1 MELWFDSNYKS
12 RKLKKIKREKKI
24 KRVLFLFIL
33 SYLKMLPQR
42 LGNLLKTVAP
52 ITEKKDIKPWKAISP
67 EQRLVIT
74 LRFLASEESQPS
86 LS

>member
-1 MELWFDSNYKS
+1 
-12 RKLKKIKREKKI
+12 
-24 KRVLFLFIL
+24 
-33 SYLKMLPQR
+33 MLPQR
-42 LGNLLKTVAP
+42 LENLLKTVAP

-74 LRFLASEESQPS
+74 LRFLASEESHPS